1 MGKIAYGKK
10 RVLAI
15 VLALALVLTGI
26 MPVPVIHASEGEAK
40 GYKLVNMSFT
50 EAKTLPYT
58 DNSTGV
64 AAVLQRDCQVT
75 TGYATKS
82 LNSNQWDNEETDRYW
97 LVSFSTKNFEN
108 LSFNV
113 SLRSSGTGPRDFKI
127 QYSTDGANFIDLSEI
142 ITLTDTKSLKAIDT
156 IALPAAAAD
165 QEKVYLR
172 VLRASTKAVSL
183 KDGEEQEIVNTGVSN
198 INNIVVT
205 GDSIDGTLP
214 EVPEVPEIPATSA
227 PAASQ
232 PVVESPVPSE
242 PATSQPV
249 ASETPVAP
257 QPEVYEDPIGADEI
271 PEGAITIDQAYQA
284 ADGTELTVVGQVQ
297 YKYGK
302 NGSVNT
308 TIIEDIIDGE
318 IYGFQVYDSLKDYK
332 TGDVIAITGKVSS
345 YGKVKQLQKP
355 DSGAYTITKLKE
367 AEPIGAQKVTIA
379 QLLEGKDSYLSEYV
393 VIKDATL
400 GTYSSSNTSITDKS
414 GSSLNIY
421 QSAAYPEGI
430 VAGGQAH
437 VYGVFS
443 KYNTTYQLRNG
454 SSAESFKGTGYE
466 VESSVTTELAKWAG
480 TAKFEGNTVYGDLY
494 ADNDFL
500 DKDAS
505 ITLSSGE
512 QPQYSNTA
520 NGVTEY
526 CLGNN
531 KLALGQY
538 FQMNLSSDK
547 YASMELSFKLRS
559 SDSAAKYYHVLY
571 STDGVNYERA
581 NNISY
586 VLNITDY
593 SGGTPVNTTKTYENM
608 NYLEATAQWQSYT
621 VKLPDA
627 AANAKNL
634 SIRLQIP
641 EENSRIDGKDSA
653 VGATFPCRMTSV
665 SVKASPIVTSSITRL
680 VEATPEAGAVALG
693 SAVTL
698 KSLTTGAT
706 IYYSIDGAEFKEY
719 DEANKPVLATLP
731 AVLTTYAKAEG
742 KEESVK
748 ITYAFTQAQVSTV
761 KATPNGGSVRLGT
774 EVKLSCET
782 EGAKIMYSMDDG
794 ETYKEYTDKIKLTSL
809 PQTIKVYG
817 TKDGYINSEAR
828 VLSFAERANDSYT
841 PYFGQIHS
849 HTNYSDGA
857 GSPRDA
863 FEHASEKVDNLDF
876 LAITDHSNYF
886 DNDTSCSITDGSAS
900 TEWQE
905 GHKLADEYTTD
916 KFVGLMGYEMTWS
929 GGAPGHMNTFNT
941 SGFLSRN
948 DAGYGNGSSASL
960 VNYYAALKTV
970 PDSISQ
976 FNHPGSTFGDF
987 YDFGYYDKEID
998 QLITTVEVGNGEGA
1012 IRSSGYF
1019 PSYEYYTRALDKG
1032 WHVAPTNN
1040 QDNHKGFWGDANTAR
1055 TVILADSLT
1064 RDNIYDALR
1073 NMRAY
1078 STEDNN
1084 LSINYTLNDEV
1095 MGTILDETPDEVNIT
1110 VSLKDA
1116 DNEAIGKV
1124 EVIVNG
1130 GLSIASE
1137 TITSNEGTVNF
1148 KLKPDY
1154 SYYYIRVTQPDKDIA
1169 VTAPVWI
1176 GDVDA
1181 AGVAS
1186 VTTSTSMQIQ
1196 NEAAD
1201 VTTEIYNN
1209 NAKDMEISS
1218 IEFAVGDQTVKTL
1231 EGDALKEAGLNV
1243 LPSQTTKT
1251 YTFDLVYDGLG
1262 STVVNVKVNAIM
1274 DGVSKVYSGKLELN
1288 YVPRSMVSKVIV
1300 DGSHFNDYVNGYYE
1314 GSITEL
1320 GTLASKYYEEVIVKK
1335 DKITAKDLTD
1345 CSLLI
1350 VTSPAKQSG
1359 TTKDGTAYKPTTFDD
1374 DFINL
1379 VAEYV
1384 KNGGKVVLCGIADY
1398 KDSATV
1404 QTSTEMNKLLAAM
1417 GATTRFNSDELVDD
1431 VNFSNQNYRLYFDD
1445 YNKSSKY
1452 LDGLVDGMTYSC
1464 YSGCGL
1470 LVDKDAVKSGT
1481 VEPIVYGH
1489 DTTYSIDSK
1498 KMDDNYVE
1506 VEKGDV
1512 VACAYEKVG
1521 DKGGAIWLGGTV
1533 FLSNYEI
1540 DTEIKNNSDEL
1551 SYVNTVITANI
1562 LKESQKELKVTDIA
1576 TVRKASEGEIFTVE
1590 GYVTAGTTNV
1600 ATTFFDTIY
1609 IQDDTAGIDIF
1620 PMSQQG
1626 IEIGQKIRIT
1636 GYVASYQGDK
1646 ELMVMSYE
1654 LLDGKKVYEPK
1665 KLTTKEATDYEAFG
1679 GSLVKVT
1686 GKIVKVDYAQNV
1698 LNYIYVQDESG
1709 VTCKA
1714 LTDGYIGSTSGN
1726 DISSETLKI
1735 GNTISVAGILYMN
1748 PDGTCIRVRDR
1759 DEIVLVK
1766 QAEQT
1771 PNPVKSDIVYV
1782 LNGGKNAPSNPSK
1795 YVEGEGVKLANPTRT
1810 GYTFAGWYTD
1820 SKCTK
1825 KITSISKTQKGA
1837 VTVYAKWKANSYKIA
1852 FSRSTYSAHGS
1863 MKTISASYNK
1873 TVKLPKNTFTRKGYV
1888 FAGWSTKRLGKV
1900 MYRDGASVKNLT
1912 ATNGK
1917 TVTLYAIWNKVSVG
1931 TVKNVKVTSTTSRT
1945 AKVSWNAVSG
1955 AAGYRITYADN
1966 KSFKS
1971 AKTIVVS
1978 SSTRSKTLTG
1988 LTAGKTYYVKVT
2000 AFKKDSANARVYG
2013 RSSSARKVK
2022 VMKKK

>member
-26 MPVPVIHASEGEAK
+26 TPVPVIHASEGETK

-58 DNSTGV
+58 DSSTGV
-64 AAVLQRDCQVT
+64 AAVLKRDCQVT

-82 LNSNQWDNEETDRYW
+82 LNSNQWDAEETDRYW
-97 LVSFSTKNFEN
+97 LISFSTKNFEN

-142 ITLTDTKSLKAIDT
+142 ITLTDTKKLKAIDT

-165 QEKVYLR
+165 QEQVYIR
-172 VLRASTKAVSL
+172 VLRTSTKAVSL
-183 KDGEEQEIVNTGVSN
+183 KDGVEQEISSAGVSN

-214 EVPEVPEIPATSA
+214 EVPEIPVTSA
-227 PAASQ
+227 
-232 PVVESPVPSE
+232 
-242 PATSQPV
+242 PV
-249 ASETPVAP
+249 ASEPVVEPPVTTEPTSSEPVVTETPSTP
-257 QPEVYEDPIGADEI
+257 QPVVYTDPIEDNEI
-271 PEGAITIDQAYQA
+271 PEGAITIDQAYQV
-284 ADGTELTVVGQVQ
+284 ADGEEITVVGQVQ

-302 NGSVNT
+302 NGSINT
-308 TIIEDIIDGE
+308 TVLEDSIDGE
-318 IYGFQVYDSLKDYK
+318 IYGFQVYDSLKDYNI
-332 TGDVIAITGKVSS
+332 GDVISITGNVSS
-345 YGKVKQLQKP
+345 YGNVKQLQKP
-355 DSGAYTITKLKE
+355 SSGYTIKKLKE
-367 AEPIGAQKVTIA
+367 AEPIGAQEVTIA

-400 GTYSSSNTSITDKS
+400 GTYDSKNTSITDKF

-480 TAKFEGNTVYGDLY
+480 TAQFEGNAVYGDLY

-500 DKDAS
+500 DKGAS
-505 ITLSSGE
+505 ITLSSGA
-512 QPQYSNTA
+512 QPQYSNKVNDT
-520 NGVTEY
+520 TEY

-531 KLALGQY
+531 KIALGQY

-547 YASMELSFKLRS
+547 YASMELTFKLRS
-559 SDSAAKYYHVLY
+559 SNSAAKYYHVLY

-581 NNISY
+581 TNISY
-586 VLNITDY
+586 ALNLTTYVD
-593 SGGTPVNTTKTYENM
+593 SKPVNTTKTYENID
-608 NYLEATAQWQSYT
+608 YLEATAQWQSYT

-634 SIRLQIP
+634 SIRLFIP

-665 SVKASPIVTSSITRL
+665 SVKGSPIVTSNITRL
-680 VEATPEAGAVALG
+680 VEATPEEGAVALG
-693 SAVTL
+693 SEVTL
-698 KSLTTGAT
+698 NSLTKGAT
-706 IYYSIDGAEFKEY
+706 VYYSFDGTQFKEY
-719 DEANKPVLATLP
+719 DEANKPVLTTLP

-748 ITYAFTQAQVSTV
+748 ITYAFTQAQVAAV
-761 KATPNGGSVRLGT
+761 KASPNGGAVRAGA
-774 EVKLSCET
+774 EVTLNCET

-794 ETYKEYTDKIKLTSL
+794 KTYEEYTAKIKLTSL
-809 PQTIKVYG
+809 PQTIKVYA
-817 TKDGYINSEAR
+817 TKDGYINSEER
-828 VLSFAERANDSYT
+828 VLNFTERANETYT

-863 FEHASEKVDNLDF
+863 FKFATEKVSDLDF

-886 DNDTSCSITDGSAS
+886 DNDTSCNITDGSAS
-900 TEWQE
+900 TEWKE
-905 GHKLADEYTTD
+905 GHQIADEFTSD

-941 SGFLSRN
+941 AGFLSRN
-948 DAGYGNGSSASL
+948 DVGYGNGSSSSL

-970 PDSISQ
+970 PDSLSQ
-976 FNHPGSTFGDF
+976 FNHPGTTFGDF
-987 YDFGYYDKEID
+987 YDFGYYDNEID

-1012 IRSSGYF
+1012 IGSSGYF

-1040 QDNHKGFWGDANTAR
+1040 QDNHKGNWGSANTGR
-1055 TVILADSLT
+1055 TVVLADSLT

-1073 NMRAY
+1073 NMRVYA
-1078 STEDNN
+1078 TEDSN
-1084 LSINYTLNDEV
+1084 LSIDYKLNGEV
-1095 MGTILDETPDEVNIT
+1095 MGTILSDTPDEVNIA

-1137 TITSNEGTVNF
+1137 EVTSNEGTVNF

-1154 SYYYIRVTQPDKDIA
+1154 SYYYIKVTQQDKDIA

-1176 GDVDA
+1176 GDIDA

-1196 NEAAD
+1196 NESVD
-1201 VTTEIYNN
+1201 VTAEIFNN
-1209 NAKDMEISS
+1209 NAKDMEIRS
-1218 IEFAVGDQTVKTL
+1218 IEFTVGDQTVKTL
-1231 EGDALKEAGLNV
+1231 EGEELVKAGLNV
-1243 LPSQTTKT
+1243 LPSNTTKKYT
-1251 YTFDLVYDGLG
+1251 YDLVYDGLG
-1262 STVVNVKVNAIM
+1262 SAIVNVKVNAIA
-1274 DGVSKVYSGKLELN
+1274 DGVSKVYSNSLELN

-1300 DGSHFNDYVNGYYE
+1300 DGTHFNDYVNGYYE

-1320 GTLASKYYEEVIVKK
+1320 GALASKYYEEVIVKK
-1335 DKITAKDLTD
+1335 DKITAEDLAD
-1345 CSLLI
+1345 CSVLI

-1359 TTKDGTAYKPTTFDD
+1359 TTKDGTAYKPTSFDD

-1398 KDSATV
+1398 KDSQVV
-1404 QTSTEMNKLLAAM
+1404 QTSTEMNKLLTAM

-1452 LDGLVDGMTYSC
+1452 LDGLVEGMTYSS

-1470 LVDKDAVKSGT
+1470 LVDKDAVENGT

-1498 KMDDNYVE
+1498 KMDSNYVE
-1506 VEKGDV
+1506 VNKGDV

-1540 DTEIKNNSDEL
+1540 DTEIKSNSDEL
-1551 SYVNTVITANI
+1551 SYANTVITANI
-1562 LKESQKELKVTDIA
+1562 LKESQKEQKVTDIA
-1576 TVRKASEGEIFTVE
+1576 TVRQAAEGEIFTVE

-1620 PMSQQG
+1620 PVAQQG

-1646 ELMVMSYE
+1646 ELMVMTYE

-1665 KLTTKEATDYEAFG
+1665 EISTKEATDYDAFG

-1686 GKIVKVDYAQNV
+1686 GKIVKVDYAENV
-1698 LNYIYVQDESG
+1698 LNYIYVEDESG

-1726 DISSETLKI
+1726 DKTDEIVKV
-1735 GNTISVAGILYMN
+1735 GNIISVAGILYMN

-1766 QAEQT
+1766 EEVESNIIYQ
-1771 PNPVKSDIVYV
+1771 

-1795 YVEGEGVKLANPTRT
+1795 YVEGVGVKLANPTRT

-1820 SKCTK
+1820 SKFTK

-1837 VTVYAKWKANSYKIA
+1837 VTVYAKWTANSYNIA
-1852 FSRSTYSAHGS
+1852 FSRSTYAAFGS
-1863 MKTISASYNK
+1863 METIHTSYDK
-1873 TVKLPKNTFTRKGYV
+1873 TVKLPKNTFKRLDYE
-1888 FAGWSTKRLGKV
+1888 FAGWSTNRLGKV
-1900 MYRDGASVKNLT
+1900 MYRDGESIKNLT
-1912 ATNGK
+1912 VKNGK

-1931 TVKNVKVTSTTSRT
+1931 TVKNVKVTSKTSKT
-1945 AKVSWNAVSG
+1945 ATVSWDAVSG
-1955 AAGYRITYADN
+1955 AAGYRITYASN
-1966 KSFKS
+1966 GLFVGAKSV
-1971 AKTIVVS
+1971 VVS
-1978 SSTRSKTLTG
+1978 GDAASKSLAE
-1988 LTAGKTYYVKVT
+1988 LKADRMYYVKVT
-2000 AFKKDSANARVYG
+2000 AFKKDSTGARIYG
-2013 RSSSARKVK
+2013 RSSSVQKVK